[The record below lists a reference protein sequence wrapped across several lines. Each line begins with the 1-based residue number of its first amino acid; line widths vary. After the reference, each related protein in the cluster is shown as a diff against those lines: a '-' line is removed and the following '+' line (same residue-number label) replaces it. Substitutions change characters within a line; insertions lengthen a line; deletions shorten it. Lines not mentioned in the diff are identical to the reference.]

1 MRNGLLVVAAVV
13 VVAGIAVARLGVTP
27 AAGRAEAYTAPRT
40 ADGKPDLN
48 GVWQAFSTANYD
60 LQAHPARAA
69 MALRP
74 APTRTEPGG
83 LGRATP
89 ADLPAAP
96 VRALG
101 AVGGVPAGPGVV
113 EGNEIPY
120 QSWAAARKKENFD
133 DWLTRDPEI
142 KCYLPGVP
150 RATYMP
156 YPFQIVQSTNKIQ
169 MAYTFAGAARTIHLD
184 KVEGPPDDT
193 YMGHSVG
200 RWEGDTLVVDVTSFN
215 GRNWLDRAGNF
226 HSAAMHLVERFTPI
240 GPDALR
246 YEATIEDPNVFTR
259 SWQIAMP
266 LYRRLEPNAQ
276 LIEYPCI
283 EFAEEFLYG
292 HVRKQQLV
300 KHWEGDTIAVDIR
313 RKVPPGEQLFDW
325 YGK

>member
-1 MRNGLLVVAAVV
+1 
-13 VVAGIAVARLGVTP
+13 
-27 AAGRAEAYTAPRT
+27 
-40 ADGKPDLN
+40 KPDLN

-142 KCYLPGVP
+142 KCYLPGVT
-150 RATYMP
+150 RTTHMED
-156 YPFQIVQSTNKIQ
+156 
-169 MAYTFAGAARTIHLD
+169 AGSS
-184 KVEGPPDDT
+184 PSDT
-193 YMGHSVG
+193 WMGWSRGH
-200 RWEGDTLVVDVTSFN
+200 WEGDTLVVDVTSFN
-215 GRNWLDRAGNF
+215 DQTWFDRAGNF
-226 HSAAMHLVERFTPI
+226 HSDALHVVERYTPVS
-240 GPDALR
+240 PYHLM
-246 YEATIEDPNVFTR
+246 YEATIEDPKVFTR
-259 SWQIAMP
+259 PW
-266 LYRRLEPNAQ
+266 
-276 LIEYPCI
+276 
-283 EFAEEFLYG
+283 
-292 HVRKQQLV
+292 K
-300 KHWEGDTIAVDIR
+300 
-313 RKVPPGEQLFDW
+313 
-325 YGK
+325 